1 MPPVPLRTHF
11 QHTLPVDVPRQHG
24 ASGSGFH
31 RQGFPGHGGGIQH
44 GETSRYHTVQRNAF
58 AGAHFNQGAGQ
69 NLGRRNVI
77 YGSGFFHMDG
87 LRPQTHQFAYG
98 PAGAAHRT
106 FLKVLSH
113 AVEQHHPHRLGI
125 IPQEHRPQGSNT
137 HQKIFIDG
145 AAAHHPQKGG
155 LQYIPAYQ
163 QVGAH
168 VGGHTGQGI
177 AARRQRTDEQ
187 GNAQHGGNRP
197 DGVSGAATASR
208 TAASGTTGSTFRK
221 MFVGMFRAH
230 DLSRLYAC
238 LSGMASPILAQTNK
252 KSALISDP

>member
-1 MPPVPLRTHF
+1 
-11 QHTLPVDVPRQHG
+11 
-24 ASGSGFH
+24 
-31 RQGFPGHGGGIQH
+31 
-44 GETSRYHTVQRNAF
+44 
-58 AGAHFNQGAGQ
+58 
-69 NLGRRNVI
+69 
-77 YGSGFFHMDG
+77 MDG

-177 AARRQRTDEQ
+177 AAS
-187 GNAQHGGNRP
+187 ALMNRAMP
-197 DGVSGAATASR
+197 STA
-208 TAASGTTGSTFRK
+208 GTGP
-221 MFVGMFRAH
+221 
-230 DLSRLYAC
+230 
-238 LSGMASPILAQTNK
+238 MASPEQQQLPEPQLPEQQEAPSGKCSWECSVLMTC
-252 KSALISDP
+252 SACTPASPAWQALY